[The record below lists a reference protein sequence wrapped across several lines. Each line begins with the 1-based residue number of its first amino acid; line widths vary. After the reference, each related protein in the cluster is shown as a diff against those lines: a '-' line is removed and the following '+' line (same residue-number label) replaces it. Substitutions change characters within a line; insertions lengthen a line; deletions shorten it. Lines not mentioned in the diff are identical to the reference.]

1 MDEEG
6 AGRAQKG
13 QGLERRCA
21 EAMRER
27 PLEQLEKVR
36 ERVEYVFALA
46 GNPNVGKSTIFNR
59 ITGMGVMTA
68 NYPGMTVELNLAVSE
83 FSGRRLG
90 IVDLPG
96 TYALGAVSEDQLV
109 ARRGVLQ
116 GRPDAVIVILDANNL
131 ARNLYLLLQFMDLGC
146 PVVAALNL
154 VDQAEKAGIHT
165 DADLLSE
172 YLGVPVVPTVGIRGD
187 GLNELISQAVEVAEQ
202 REDYPVI
209 PFSYAADIESRLR
222 RLAGH
227 IGKAGMEIPYGISP
241 RALAI
246 LLLEEDPEMVD
257 LVGAAPGGAEVLR
270 FARRL
275 AEEIEKAHGE
285 RTRLIIARERHGVAG
300 SIAAGVQ
307 VRHEYRRPLWGE
319 RLWEYTTSFRTG
331 IPLLALVL
339 GAVFTAI
346 FWGGGEL
353 ARLFSA
359 FWDDVI
365 SGPLGRALDSAL
377 GAGLLA
383 RVIQWGV
390 DGLGAVLEI
399 ALPYL
404 LVFYLILAAM
414 EDSGYLNAAAFL
426 TDRFM
431 HRLGLHGRAVIPIV
445 SAVGCNVPAIMG
457 TRVLST
463 RRERVIACVL
473 IVLVPCS
480 ARVAVIMGG
489 VSLLLGWGYAVLLF
503 AIVFLLVVLAGLLL
517 NKVMPG
523 ESAGLVM
530 EMFPFRMPSPLNVL
544 KKTWLR
550 IKDFLYVAA
559 PLIVAGSV
567 ILGLL
572 YETDWIT
579 RLTTPLRPLAEWW
592 LGIPAVAVL
601 ALILG
606 FLRKELA
613 LALLVVLAARVIP
626 GVAEDSTLL
635 DFMTRGQVFTFVL
648 VCSVYIPCVAT
659 LAVLWRELGARDS
672 LLITAATV
680 ILSLLLGG
688 LAHLVLALF

>member
-1 MDEEG
+1 MKDDRLEE
-6 AGRAQKG
+6 
-13 QGLERRCA
+13 
-21 EAMRER
+21 
-27 PLEQLEKVR
+27 LEKLR
-36 ERVEYVFALA
+36 ARAELLMALA

-59 ITGMGVMTA
+59 LTGMGVMTA
-68 NYPGMTVELNLAVSE
+68 NYPGMTVELNLALSE
-83 FSGRRLG
+83 FGGRRLG

-116 GRPDAVIVILDANNL
+116 ARPDVVIVILDANNL
-131 ARNLYLLLQFMDLGC
+131 ARNLYLLLQFMDLAC

-165 DADLLSE
+165 DVELLSE

-187 GLNELISQAVEVAEQ
+187 GLNELIGQAVEVAER

-209 PFSYAADIESRLR
+209 PFSYAEDIESRVR
-222 RLAGH
+222 RLAGR
-227 IGKAGMEIPYGISP
+227 IMREGVETPYGLSP
-241 RALAI
+241 RALAV
-246 LLLEEDPEMVD
+246 LLLEEDEEMVK
-257 LVGAAPGGAEVLR
+257 LVEAVEGGEEVLR
-270 FARRL
+270 YARRL
-275 AEEIEKAHGE
+275 GEEIERDHGE
-285 RTRLIIARERHGVAG
+285 RASVIIARERHGIAG
-300 SIAAGVQ
+300 SIASSVQ
-307 VRHEYRRPLWGE
+307 VRREYRRPLPSE

-331 IPLLALVL
+331 LPLLALVL

-353 ARLFSA
+353 AGLFA
-359 FWDDVI
+359 RFWESLV
-365 SGPLGRALDSAL
+365 SGPLGRALEAAL
-377 GAGLLA
+377 GAGVLS
-383 RVIQWGV
+383 RIIQWGV

-404 LVFYLILAAM
+404 LVFYLILALL

-431 HRLGLHGRAVIPIV
+431 HRLGLHGRAVIPLV
-445 SAVGCNVPAIMG
+445 SAVGCNVPAVMG

-489 VSLLLGWGYAVLLF
+489 VSKFLGWGYALLLF
-503 AIVFLLVVLAGLLL
+503 TIIFLLVVVVGLLL
-517 NKVMPG
+517 NKVLPG

-530 EMFPFRMPSPLNVL
+530 EMFPFRMPSLMNVL
-544 KKTWLR
+544 KKTWMR
-550 IKDFLYVAA
+550 VKDFLVVAA

-567 ILGLL
+567 VLGLL
-572 YETDWIT
+572 YETGWIT
-579 RLTTPLRPLAEWW
+579 RLTAPLRPLAEWW
-592 LGIPAVAVL
+592 LGIPAVALL
-601 ALILG
+601 ALVLG

-626 GVAEDSTLL
+626 GVSESSTLP
-635 DFMTRGQVFTFVL
+635 DFMTRGQIFTFAL
-648 VCSVYIPCVAT
+648 LCSIYIPCVAT

-672 LLITAATV
+672 LLIAASTV
-680 ILSLLLGG
+680 VLALLLGG
-688 LAHLVLALF
+688 LAHLVFALL

>member
-1 MDEEG
+1 MK
-6 AGRAQKG
+6 A
-13 QGLERRCA
+13 ER
-21 EAMRER
+21 
-27 PLEQLEKVR
+27 LEQLEKLR
-36 ERVEYVFALA
+36 GRAEFLLALA

-59 ITGMGVMTA
+59 LTGMGVMTA
-68 NYPGMTVELNLAVSE
+68 NYPGMTVDLNLALSE
-83 FSGRRLG
+83 FGGHRLG

-96 TYALGAVSEDQLV
+96 TYALGAVSDDQLV

-116 GRPDAVIVILDANNL
+116 GRPDVVIVILDANNL

-154 VDQAEKAGIHT
+154 VDQAEKAGIRT
-165 DADLLSE
+165 DVELLSE

-187 GLNELISQAVEVAEQ
+187 GLNDLIGQAMEVAER

-222 RLAGH
+222 RLAGR
-227 IGKAGMEIPYGISP
+227 IRREGVETPYGLSP

-246 LLLEEDPEMVD
+246 LLLEEDPEMVK
-257 LVGAAPGGAEVLR
+257 LVKAEAGGEEILDY
-270 FARRL
+270 ARRL
-275 AEEIEKAHGE
+275 AEEIERDHGE
-285 RTRLIIARERHGVAG
+285 KASLIIARERHGIAG
-300 SIAAGVQ
+300 TIASGVQ
-307 VRHEYRRPLWGE
+307 ERREYRRPLWGE

-331 IPLLALVL
+331 VPLLVLVL
-339 GAVFTAI
+339 GVVFTAI

-353 ARLFSA
+353 AGLFSRL
-359 FWDDVI
+359 WDNLV
-365 SGPLGRALDSAL
+365 SGPLTRALETAL
-377 GAGLLA
+377 AAGVLA

-404 LVFYLILAAM
+404 LVFYLILAVL

-426 TDRFM
+426 TDRLM

-489 VSLLLGWGYAVLLF
+489 VSRFLGWEYALLLF
-503 AIVFLLVVLAGLLL
+503 AVVFLLVVLAGLLL
-517 NKVMPG
+517 NKMLPG

-530 EMFPFRMPSPLNVL
+530 EMFPFRAPSLLNVL
-544 KKTWLR
+544 KKTWQR
-550 IKDFLYVAA
+550 MKDFLYVAA

-567 ILGLL
+567 ILGVF
-572 YETDWIT
+572 YETGWII

-601 ALILG
+601 ALIVG

-626 GVAEDSTLL
+626 GVTESSTLL
-635 DFMTRGQVFTFVL
+635 DFMTRGQVFTFAL
-648 VCSVYIPCVAT
+648 ICSVYIPCVAT
-659 LAVLWRELGARDS
+659 LAVLWRELGARDALS
-672 LLITAATV
+672 IAAGTV
-680 ILSLLLGG
+680 VLALLLGG
-688 LAHLVLALF
+688 LAHLALVLIA